1 MFQFGTSYFGCRFPE
16 HVETDMRYLK
26 ECGCSAV
33 LHTFSEE
40 DYFFY
45 RDTMKEIVEVS
56 HRQGLKVYVNPWA
69 VAGVF
74 GGEAFS
80 RFLVQNPET
89 WQLCSDRK
97 RYPTAC
103 LSHPK
108 LRQFLLDWVEAA
120 AYIGADAV
128 MWDELHWFL
137 PFLFLESNPQKI
149 WGCRCEYCRHLFHEQ
164 FGYIMPEIQT
174 SDVLSFQY
182 TQMRRLLFELSDAVA
197 AKGLKTSVCFLCN
210 TDNFPDNFSQW
221 DDIAGHKSID
231 IVGTDPYWELGRPM
245 KRSPEEF
252 ISFYANKIA
261 EIARKHNKEPQ
272 LWIQLYGLKNHYE
285 LVQQAAKL
293 AADASIRNI
302 FSWCYRGAKN
312 MSFLRC
318 ADPDK
323 AWAQFKKAIKSIQE
337 K

>member
-1 MFQFGTSYFGCRFPE
+1 MSWFLLMIWPPNSRGKNNGGKLCFSSVPVILVVVSLSMWKRICC
-16 HVETDMRYLK
+16 YLK

-182 TQMRRLLFELSDAVA
+182 TQMRRLLFELSGCRCCQMA
-197 AKGLKTSVCFLCN
+197 
-210 TDNFPDNFSQW
+210 Q
-221 DDIAGHKSID
+221 
-231 IVGTDPYWELGRPM
+231 
-245 KRSPEEF
+245 
-252 ISFYANKIA
+252 NKC
-261 EIARKHNKEPQ
+261 
-272 LWIQLYGLKNHYE
+272 LLF
-285 LVQQAAKL
+285 VQ
-293 AADASIRNI
+293 
-302 FSWCYRGAKN
+302 YR
-312 MSFLRC
+312 
-318 ADPDK
+318 
-323 AWAQFKKAIKSIQE
+323 
-337 K
+337 